1 MSDGNL
7 KELYD
12 ACDGEFDIPY
22 GAIPGVPKNIII
34 AEAVK
39 AAAEIDN
46 MLYVYVKDSMCR
58 LTTHFPDGWKT
69 NGIARVYPGGRIEYR
84 KLIKEVVR

>member
-12 ACDGEFDIPY
+12 ACDGKFDIPL
-22 GAIPGVPKNIII
+22 AHTTFTKEFVIS
-34 AEAVK
+34 EALH
-39 AAAEIDN
+39 AAREIDN
-46 MLYVYVKDSMCR
+46 MLYVY
-58 LTTHFPDGWKT
+58 LTDNTYRIITYCPETWKT

-84 KLIKEVVR
+84 KLMEEVN